1 MEASAAGGEPAL
13 SSDTSR
19 CTLGSPGRIGRK
31 EGGKEEHRAL
41 AAWPGGPAVG
51 VKALRTQT
59 ASALHSGAIKHVQHA
74 PCVNRLSISH
84 SSFFQVRPSVRPRS
98 RWLLRP
104 KSSLGRRTGVFF
116 LRPSSQ
122 ACRGLQ
128 KREDSKRSIGAGRF
142 SLAACLLAACAPSL
156 RKQLGTV

>member
-84 SSFFQVRPSVRPRS
+84 SSFFQVRPSVPALAGSSGPSPLSVGGPGFSFCGRQAKHVGVCRNGRTANVRLGPAAS
-98 RWLLRP
+98 ASLL
-104 KSSLGRRTGVFF
+104 
-116 LRPSSQ
+116 
-122 ACRGLQ
+122 
-128 KREDSKRSIGAGRF
+128 
-142 SLAACLLAACAPSL
+142 ACLLLA
-156 RKQLGTV
+156 RRV

>member
-1 MEASAAGGEPAL
+1 MNPLCPRTPAGTPSAAQE
-13 SSDTSR
+13 R
-19 CTLGSPGRIGRK
+19 EEGRR

-84 SSFFQVRPSVRPRS
+84 GSFFQVRPYVPRLS
-98 RWLLRP
+98 RGLLRP
-104 KSSLGRRTGVFF
+104 GPSRSADWVFSFCGRQAKHVGVCRNGRTANVRLGPAASASL
-116 LRPSSQ
+116 L
-122 ACRGLQ
+122 
-128 KREDSKRSIGAGRF
+128 
-142 SLAACLLAACAPSL
+142 ACLLLA
-156 RKQLGTV
+156 RRV